1 MSIIRHLSR
10 VAQPAKAIMKAAQ
23 MSNEDTYRELVSLEA
38 RGIAAVEVAHK
49 SRAINSIG
57 WYLTDAGERARAH
70 IGSGE
75 PK

>member
-1 MSIIRHLSR
+1 
-10 VAQPAKAIMKAAQ
+10 
-23 MSNEDTYRELVSLEA
+23 VSLEA

-75 PK
+75 QA